1 MSALE
6 KQQKQKKI
14 AFGWKKNGVGNIFGL
29 EGFFEL
35 ELEALNI
42 IHAQI
47 K

>member
-6 KQQKQKKI
+6 KQQKQKNC
-14 AFGWKKNGVGNIFGL
+14 FRMKKNGEGKIFGL

-35 ELEALNI
+35 ELDALNI
-42 IHAQI
+42 IHAQM

>member
-6 KQQKQKKI
+6 KQQKQKKLHSDE
-14 AFGWKKNGVGNIFGL
+14 KNGEGNIFGL

-42 IHAQI
+42 IHAQM